1 MSKGI
6 QWRYSRVLRLHAHRS
21 ATNGSP
27 FANAPDSP
35 AAAPAAPCRC
45 RLRQATPNVSK
56 ALTRPTPKS
65 ASRLADLVG
74 RLWQHRTLIAQLTR
88 RDVMGRYR
96 GSVLGLL
103 WSLFHPVLMLVV
115 YTFVFSVIFK
125 ARWSEGGGDSK
136 VEFAL
141 ILFTG
146 LIVFSLFSECMNR
159 APGLVLNNVNYV
171 KRVVFPLEIL
181 PLVAFCSALFHF
193 AVSLAVLLVFLIAVQ
208 RALHWTVLLLPL
220 VMLPLALLTLGL
232 SWLLASLG
240 VYLRDVG
247 QSVGVMIA
255 VLMFVSPI
263 FYPVSAVPEEFRGL
277 LRWNPLTPTIEQ
289 AREVV
294 IFGRLPDWWTMAKMT
309 VIGALIAWTG
319 LAWFQRTR
327 TGFADVL

>member
-1 MSKGI
+1 
-6 QWRYSRVLRLHAHRS
+6 
-21 ATNGSP
+21 
-27 FANAPDSP
+27 
-35 AAAPAAPCRC
+35 
-45 RLRQATPNVSK
+45 
-56 ALTRPTPKS
+56 
-65 ASRLADLVG
+65 
-74 RLWQHRTLIAQLTR
+74 
-88 RDVMGRYR
+88 
-96 GSVLGLL
+96 
-103 WSLFHPVLMLVV
+103 MLVV

-125 ARWSEGGGDSK
+125 ARWSEGSGDSK
-136 VEFAL
+136 VEFAI

-171 KRVVFPLEIL
+171 KKVVFPLEIL
-181 PLVAFCSALFHF
+181 PLIAFCSALFHF
-193 AVSLAVLLVFLIAVQ
+193 AVSLAVLIAFVTVVQ
-208 RALHWTVLLLPL
+208 RGLHWTVLLLPL
-220 VMLPLALLTLGL
+220 VMLPLVLLTLGL

-247 QSVGVMIA
+247 QSVGVLIA

-289 AREVV
+289 ARDVV
-294 IFGRLPDWWTMAKMT
+294 IFGRLPDWWAMAKMT
-309 VIGALIAWTG
+309 VIGALIAWSG